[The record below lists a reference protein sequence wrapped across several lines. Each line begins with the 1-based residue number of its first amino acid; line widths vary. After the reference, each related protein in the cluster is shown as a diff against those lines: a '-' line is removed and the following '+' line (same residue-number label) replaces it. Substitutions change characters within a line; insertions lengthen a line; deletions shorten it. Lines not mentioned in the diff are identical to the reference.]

1 MGRGRVTREAA
12 DAAPPIVDASA
23 ADVLDAIA
31 RVIVS
36 DDMSPTRI
44 GSVTLHPHQREGAD
58 RVRRIIDRH
67 GGALLCDAVGV
78 GKTYIALAVA
88 HRFERTVIVAPAV
101 LRDMWLRAVAATG
114 VRATFVSVES
124 LGRGRSRIP
133 GAPFV
138 IVDEAH
144 HLRNPATRRYDAA
157 ARLCASAC
165 TLLLTATPL
174 HNTRRD
180 LAALVA
186 LFAGVRAHA
195 WTDEELTSV
204 VVRRDQ
210 AVVAP
215 RGMPRVEHAPVCT
228 VSSGDERVLD
238 ELLALPPPVP
248 PADGGDAGPL
258 VAHSLV
264 RQWASSS
271 AALAGALRRRIARGR
286 ALLAALDDGRY
297 PSRAELREWVCTE
310 ESVQLAFTQMLV
322 TSPAS
327 DPALRVALDRHVDA
341 LATLLRRVEADVA
354 VDDERATLVHRICAR
369 HPGRRVVAFTCYQ
382 DTAEMLYRA
391 LRSRA
396 RSALLTARGG
406 VVAGGR
412 LSREE
417 TLTRFAPEASGRR
430 RVADHER
437 IDLLIATD
445 LLSEGVNLQDASIA
459 IHLDLPWTSARL
471 TQRIGR
477 VARLGSRHDVVTAY
491 TFRPS
496 PRAEAIVHAAQIVQR
511 KALLATRILGAT
523 PDLAGAPPTLASMP
537 DAQPSTPLECAETI
551 QRLLRR
557 CRRRDTTREA
567 PRDDTVPVA
576 RINVPGAR
584 EIDERAL
591 VACLIDG
598 APQLVVVERSVVRTS
613 IHTVLAALEMA
624 LGGVANGKMD
634 AAKVAPIVR
643 VVEAWHARRS
653 AARDAGVEL
662 PMSDGRVR
670 AALRARRHA
679 IGRLDGVVSATP
691 FAHRAAAAARA
702 ATLRGIAAEPMPLGV
717 ERMLYAD
724 EATDIATTLDHAAIA
739 RASAADQHGLRIVAL
754 LLLAPS
760 G

>member
-1 MGRGRVTREAA
+1 MRGAP
-12 DAAPPIVDASA
+12 DAPPPMVDASA

-36 DDMSPTRI
+36 DDVAPPRI
-44 GSVTLHPHQREGAD
+44 GSVTLHAHQREGAD
-58 RVRRIIDRH
+58 RLRRIIDRH

-78 GKTYIALAVA
+78 GKTYIALAAA
-88 HRFERTVIVAPAV
+88 HRFESAIVVAPAV
-101 LRDMWLRAVAATG
+101 LREMWSRAVSATG

-124 LGRGRSRIP
+124 LGRGRFRIP

-157 ARLCASAC
+157 ARLCASAR

-210 AVVAP
+210 AAVAP

-228 VSSGDERVLD
+228 VSSGDEGVLD
-238 ELLALPPPVP
+238 ELLVLPPPVP

-327 DPALRVALDRHVDA
+327 DPALRVALDRHVGALDA
-341 LATLLRRVEADVA
+341 LLRRVEANVA
-354 VDDERATLVHRICAR
+354 ADEERATLVHRICTR
-369 HPGRRVVAFTCYQ
+369 HAGRRVVAFTCFQ

-396 RSALLTARGG
+396 RCALLTARGG

-417 TLTRFAPEASGRR
+417 TLARFAPEASGRR

-471 TQRIGR
+471 AQRVGR

-511 KALLATRILGAT
+511 KALLATRILGAS
-523 PDLAGAPPTLASMP
+523 PDLAGAPPTHASMP
-537 DAQPSTPLECAETI
+537 DAQPSTPVECAETI

-557 CRRRDTTREA
+557 CLRHDATRDV
-567 PRDDTVPVA
+567 PHDDEIPIA

-598 APQLVVVERSVVRTS
+598 VPQLVVVEYSAVRTS
-613 IHTVLAALEMA
+613 IHAVLAAVEMA
-624 LGGVANGKMD
+624 LGGVASEKID
-634 AAKVAPIVR
+634 AMKVAPIVR

-662 PMSDGRVR
+662 PMGDGRVR

-679 IGRLDGVVSATP
+679 IGRLDGVVSATT
-691 FAHRAAAAARA
+691 FAHRADAAARA
-702 ATLRGIAAEPMPLGV
+702 ATLRGIAAEPMPVGV

-724 EATDIATTLDHAAIA
+724 EANATATALDHAPVPGVAVA
-739 RASAADQHGLRIVAL
+739 GEHGLRIVAL

>member
-1 MGRGRVTREAA
+1 MGSGRVTRGGHDTPQA
-12 DAAPPIVDASA
+12 IVDASP

-31 RVIVS
+31 RAMVTH
-36 DDMSPTRI
+36 DESPSRI
-44 GSVTLHPHQREGAD
+44 GTVMLHPHQREGAD

-78 GKTYIALAVA
+78 GKTYVALAVA
-88 HRFERTVIVAPAV
+88 RRFERTVIVAPAV
-101 LRDMWLRAVAATG
+101 LREMWSRAIAAAG
-114 VRATFVSVES
+114 VHATFTSVES
-124 LGRGRSRIP
+124 LGRGGARIP
-133 GAPFV
+133 HAPFV

-157 ARLCASAC
+157 ARLCASAR
-165 TLLLTATPL
+165 TLLLSATPL

-195 WTDEELTSV
+195 WTDEELASV

-210 AVVAP
+210 ASVAP
-215 RGMPRVEHAPVCT
+215 SGMPRVEHAPVRA

-248 PADGGDAGPL
+248 PADGGDAGQL

-286 ALLAALDDGRY
+286 ALLAALEDGRY
-297 PSRAELREWVCTE
+297 PSRAEMREWVCTE
-310 ESVQLAFTQMLV
+310 ESVQLAFTRMLV
-322 TSPAS
+322 TSPVT
-327 DPALRVALDRHVDA
+327 DPALQAALDSHVDA
-341 LATLLRRVEADVA
+341 LVALLRRVDADDA
-354 VDDERATLVHRICAR
+354 PDRERATLVDEICAT
-369 HPGRRVVAFTCYQ
+369 HTGARVVAFTCYQ

-391 LRSRA
+391 LRSRTRA
-396 RSALLTARGG
+396 ALLTARGG

-417 TLTRFAPEASGRR
+417 TLARFAPEASGRR

-445 LLSEGVNLQDASIA
+445 LLSEGVNLQDASVA

-471 TQRIGR
+471 AQRVGR

-496 PRAEAIVHAAQIVQR
+496 PRAESIVHAAQIVQR
-511 KALLATRILGAT
+511 KSLLSTRILGVPST
-523 PDLAGAPPTLASMP
+523 VPHAPLGPVP
-537 DAQPSTPLECAETI
+537 DAPRSTPVECAETI

-557 CRRRDTTREA
+557 CLLRDTIRDA
-567 PRDDTVPVA
+567 PREDTTPVA
-576 RINVPGAR
+576 RIAVPGAR
-584 EIDERAL
+584 TIDECAL
-591 VACLIDG
+591 VACVIDG
-598 APQLVVVERSVVRTS
+598 APQLVVVEHAAVRTS
-613 IHTVLAALEMA
+613 MHAVLAALELA
-624 LGGVANGKMD
+624 LGGVRTGTID
-634 AAKVAPIVR
+634 AEDVEPIVR
-643 VVEAWHARRS
+643 AVEAWHARRS

-679 IGRLDGVVSATP
+679 IGRLDGVVSATA
-691 FAHRAAAAARA
+691 FAHRDDAAARA
-702 ATLRGIAAEPMPLGV
+702 STMRTMAAEPVPVGV
-717 ERMLYAD
+717 ERMLYVD
-724 EATDIATTLDHAAIA
+724 EATAIEAASRHAPAPG
-739 RASAADQHGLRIVAL
+739 AADAGKHGLRIVAL
-754 LLLAPS
+754 LLVAPS